1 MYRIPAEFAEYY
13 ARILD
18 RVKEEYRIASEAR
31 KRLGM
36 VVDEVETI
44 IAEDMAKRVELL
56 VGPQGIAEK
65 IRFLKDKLSR
75 ERLAFKLAEDI
86 IYSSIGKLKEEA
98 AIKQALCTA
107 LAVMT
112 PPCITAAPSEG
123 IADVKIKKNF
133 DGTSYLAVYF
143 AGPIRAAGGT
153 ELTATVILADYIR
166 RLLNLDRYKPTEEE
180 IRRFKE
186 ELRTYVRMVS
196 RFQYNVPDHL
206 IEKALRNI
214 PVEVTGIPTDNILAP
229 SYRNLPRVETNYLRG
244 GALRVVNDGI
254 VGRARK
260 ALKLVEMLGLPGWE
274 WLHEVAEEFS
284 RIHSAISAEESYLNE
299 VIGGRPVFSLPDA
312 FGGFRL
318 RYGRSYNTGMAA
330 VGVHPMTMRVL
341 DGYIAT
347 GTQLKLDY
355 PGKGGVAMPV
365 DTIEPPRVLLDDGSV
380 VKVDNDLTYKE
391 VKDKIVKILFLGDLL
406 VSFGDCIENNVELRQ
421 VGYCEEWWA
430 QELKNEA
437 VRLGGVE
444 KVARML
450 GIPTERLMLLT
461 ERPLDVKPTDREALR
476 LSLRLGIPLHPSYCW
491 FWENID
497 MDELETLRDW
507 LNGSKARCKPYNGK
521 VRLPFTDRVHDI
533 LVKIVL
539 EHRVDGGCVV
549 IDVSTYRVL
558 LALLAQPKNVSGPV
572 SDTLEGISV
581 ISGITLRR
589 KGGTFL
595 GARMGRPEK
604 AGVRVMEPPVHV
616 LFPVGLKGGA
626 SRDIASIVKSGEK
639 VFVET
644 ARLECPKCG
653 SISWRTVCESCG
665 TKRKPLGICS
675 KCSTKYYD
683 VLVQNCE
690 RCGGKVSYTEKF
702 SLDVRAEFMQE
713 CERLSLRMPPK
724 IKGVRALMSRI
735 KVPEDVA
742 KGLLRAQYD
751 LYVYKDGTIRFDVT
765 NAPLTH
771 FTPRQISTDINT
783 LRGLGY
789 TYDIEGKPL
798 TSIDQVCE
806 LRPQD
811 LIIPRKAAEHLLKV
825 SKFIDDVLEKLAGMQ
840 PYYKCNKP
848 EDLIGKL
855 VASLSPHTYVAVIG
869 RIIGFTDADVCFAH
883 PLFHASKRRD
893 CDGDED
899 SLMLPLDVFINFSRL
914 YLPDRIGG
922 KMDSPLLI
930 TPIVYPE
937 EVDEQAHNLD
947 VAYAYPLE
955 LYESA
960 RNGEPSIK
968 LSNLIATIKLKL
980 GSAEQYGAFGFTHG
994 THQLVVDVSSAY
1006 KQSKS
1011 MFEKVIE
1018 QIKLTEKLSS
1028 VKIEKVVESIVSSH
1042 ILPDVAGNTKAFFV
1056 QSFRCKKCNAKFRR
1070 LPLSG
1075 LCSKC
1080 GSNLMQTVFRGT
1092 IEKYVELLG
1101 KTLSKYITTPY
1112 LKERVSIVIENVQ
1125 STFIQQEEASSAA
1138 KQVSLESFIES

>member
-1 MYRIPAEFAEYY
+1 MYKVPPEFAEYY
-13 ARILD
+13 AWILD

-31 KRLGM
+31 KNLGT

-44 IAEDMAKRVELL
+44 IAEDMAERVELL

-86 IYSSIGKLKEEA
+86 IYASIGKLKEEA

-123 IADVKIKKNF
+123 IADVKIKKNI
-133 DGTSYLAVYF
+133 DGSSYLAVYF

-214 PVEVTGIPTDNILAP
+214 PIEVTGIPTDNILAP

-244 GALRVVNDGI
+244 GALRVMNDGI

-260 ALKLVEMLGLPGWE
+260 ALKLVEMLGLSGWE

-284 RIHSAISAEESYLNE
+284 KVHSASSAEESYLNE
-299 VIGGRPVFSLPDA
+299 VIGGRPVFSLPDT

-330 VGVHPMTMRVL
+330 VGVHPMTMKVL

-380 VKVDNDLTYKE
+380 VKVDNDLTYAE
-391 VKDKIVKILFLGDLL
+391 VKNKIVKILFLGDLL
-406 VSFGDCIENNVELRQ
+406 VSFGDCVENNVELRV

-430 QELKNEA
+430 LELKKEITMA
-437 VRLGGVE
+437 GGAE
-444 KVARML
+444 KVAKIL
-450 GIPTERLMLLT
+450 DITYQRLKLLM
-461 ERPLDVKPTDREALR
+461 ESPLIVKPTDREALR
-476 LSLRLGIPLHPSYCW
+476 LSFKLKIPLHPSYCW
-491 FWENID
+491 FWENINV
-497 MDELETLRDW
+497 DELVALKDW
-507 LNGSKARCKPYNGK
+507 LEKSRAYCKPYNGK
-521 VRLPFTDRVHDI
+521 VRLPSTETVRNI

-539 EHRVDGGCVV
+539 EYRVDGEYII
-549 IDVSTYRVL
+549 IDTSTYRVL
-558 LALLAQPKNVSGPV
+558 LALLAQPKNIPSSVNDS
-572 SDTLEGISV
+572 LEAISI

-604 AGVRVMEPPVHV
+604 AGMRIMEPPVHI

-626 SRDIASIVKSGEK
+626 SRDIANIIKSGDK
-639 VFVET
+639 VFVEV
-644 ARLECPKCG
+644 ARLECQKCG
-653 SISWRTVCESCG
+653 SIGWKIICENCG
-665 TKRKPLGICS
+665 TKRKPLGICT
-675 KCSTKYYD
+675 KCSLKYYNIEIK
-683 VLVQNCE
+683 NCE
-690 RCGGKVSYTEKF
+690 RCGGKISYTEKF
-702 SLDVRAEFMQE
+702 SVDVKTEIVQE
-713 CERLSLRMPPK
+713 CERLSLEMPAK
-724 IKGVRALMSRI
+724 IKGVRALTSRI
-735 KVPEDVA
+735 KMPENIA
-742 KGLLRAQYD
+742 KGLLRAQYK
-751 LYVYKDGTIRFDVT
+751 LSIYKDGTIRFDVT

-771 FTPRQISTDINT
+771 FMPRQISTDISV
-783 LRGLGY
+783 LRSLGY
-789 TYDIEGKPL
+789 TYDIKGKPL
-798 TSIDQVCE
+798 TSIDQICE
-806 LRPQD
+806 LKPQD

-825 SKFIDDVLEKLAGMQ
+825 SRFIDDLLEKLAGIR
-840 PYYKCNKP
+840 PYYMCNKL
-848 EDLIGKL
+848 EDLIGRL

-947 VAYAYPLE
+947 IAYAYPLE

-960 RNGEPSIK
+960 RRGETSIK

-980 GSAEQYGAFGFTHG
+980 GSAEQYGTFGFTHE
-994 THQLVVDVSSAY
+994 TRQLVINVSSAY
-1006 KQSKS
+1006 KQSKT
-1011 MFEKVIE
+1011 MFEKVID

-1056 QSFRCKKCNAKFRR
+1056 QSFRCKKCNARFRR
-1070 LPLSG
+1070 LPLNG
-1075 LCSKC
+1075 QCNKC
-1080 GSNLMQTVFRGT
+1080 GSNLIQTVFRGT

-1101 KTLSKYITTPY
+1101 STLSKHISTPY
-1112 LKERVSIVIENVQ
+1112 LKERASIVIENVR
-1125 STFIQQEEASSAA
+1125 STFVQQDKASLTV
-1138 KQVSLESFIES
+1138 KQASLESFIES